1 MILEVRLSNIFSLRE
16 EVILDM
22 QAAKIQTAA
31 ARALSGNVF
40 SCGDEQ
46 MLKSVGIIGANASGK
61 SNVIKA
67 IRAFIK
73 IIIESHNYN
82 ENTRF
87 GIVPFK
93 FDGYADKPSAFYM
106 RFLLDGTEYEYA
118 FSVFHDEVLS
128 ESLHYYPKGRR
139 SLVFRRDESMAGP
152 KEGAYTFKKALSRP
166 QDVVENTSRKTL
178 FLSRAS
184 QMDREIAKSVF
195 NFFTEQVKIDFN
207 KNAAINIEAVS
218 TLRKDRLLAILQ
230 EADSDIVDVRVQN
243 GGLTTFHRGNPTIPF
258 DFETEESEG
267 TKVLFRLML
276 DIMVAVDSGRLLLV
290 DEIESSLHTKLV
302 EYIIDMFHKSN
313 NAQLIYTTH
322 NTHLLNMHRI
332 RRDQLYFVNKHN
344 NGATDL
350 YSLYDFKDFRD
361 NMDLEKAYLQGRF
374 DAIPYILNQND

>member
-31 ARALSGNVF
+31 ARALSCNVF
-40 SCGDEQ
+40 YCGDEQ

-67 IRAFIK
+67 IRAFVN
-73 IIIESHNYN
+73 IIRESHNYN
-82 ENTRF
+82 ENTCF

-118 FSVFHDEVLS
+118 FSVFHDEILS
-128 ESLHYYPKGRR
+128 ESLYYYPKGRR

-152 KEGAYTFKKALSRP
+152 KEGAYTFKKAVSRP

-195 NFFTEQVKIDFN
+195 KFFTEQIKIDFN

-230 EADSDIVDVRVQN
+230 EADSDIVDVRIQN
-243 GGLTTFHRGNPTIPF
+243 GGLTTFHRSNPDIPF

-302 EYIIDMFHKSN
+302 EYIIDMFHKSD

-332 RRDQLYFVNKHN
+332 RRDQLYFVNKRN